1 MKDLKLI
8 GMKSHDCHVMMT
20 QMLPI
25 AIRGIKPRYIKV
37 VITRLCHFF
46 NAIAQKVIDAEKLG
60 ALHSY
65 SVETLCQ
72 LEMCFPPS
80 FFDIMVHFLV
90 HIVNEIIALG
100 PVFLHH
106 MYVFEWYM
114 GILKCYVRNR
124 AHPEGSMIEG
134 YSTKEVVECCIN
146 YIKDAKTIGIPVS

>member
-1 MKDLKLI
+1 
-8 GMKSHDCHVMMT
+8 
-20 QMLPI
+20 MLPI

-65 SVETLCQ
+65 LVETLCQ

-80 FFDIMVHFLV
+80 FLDIMVHLLV

-100 PVFLHH
+100 PVFLHQ
-106 MYVFEWYM
+106 MYAFERYM
-114 GILKCYVRNR
+114 GNLKGYIRNH
-124 AHPEGSMIEG
+124 AHPG
-134 YSTKEVVECCIN
+134 VL
-146 YIKDAKTIGIPVS
+146 